1 MKHRRLRVSL
11 RNIKQHEFRTTLRYI
26 NASDANWRDVYTQ
39 LGTLQDD
46 ATKKLT
52 KTGAGIFVYYL
63 LMSSLGNEEYVS
75 LTFQGVTASVP
86 TAFVTVVASLGLF
99 LIAMQA
105 QTVLMLIVLRV
116 HEGRRLSLR
125 GFSMG
130 MYGLYTGQDEMEL
143 ATPVI
148 GYGSFKEKYPIS
160 NTLSAISG
168 IVFIAIAFPA
178 VALWIYLLDSQWIII
193 SSPSVLALYKVSA
206 AFGIFV
212 LISTLV
218 YLVLFNLPLP
228 ISKNKEF
235 VRWSFLANL
244 HPVGC
249 HPQDKAWRED
259 E

>member
-1 MKHRRLRVSL
+1 MKRLRVSL
-11 RNIKQHEFRTTLRYI
+11 RSIKQHEFRTTLRYLK
-26 NASDANWRDVYTQ
+26 ASGESWRDIYTQ

-86 TAFVTVVASLGLF
+86 TAFVTVIASLGLF
-99 LIAMQA
+99 IIAMQA
-105 QTVLMLIVLRV
+105 QTVFMLIVLRV

-130 MYGLYTGQDEMEL
+130 MYGLYNGQDEMEL

-178 VALWIYLLDSQWIII
+178 IALWIYLLVSQWTIL
-193 SSPSVLALYKVSA
+193 SSSSVLGIYKVSA

-212 LISTLV
+212 LISTIV

-228 ISKNKEF
+228 MLKNKRF
-235 VRWSFLANL
+235 IRWGFLANL
-244 HPVGC
+244 HPIGC
-249 HPQDKAWRED
+249 HPQNEVWRGMDK
-259 E
+259 